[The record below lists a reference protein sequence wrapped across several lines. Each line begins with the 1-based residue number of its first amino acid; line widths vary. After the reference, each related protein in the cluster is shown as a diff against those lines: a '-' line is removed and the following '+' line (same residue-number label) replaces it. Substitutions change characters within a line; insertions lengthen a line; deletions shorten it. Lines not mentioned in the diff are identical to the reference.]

1 MEIDEKIKKKIIE
14 NKIILEK
21 DWKNIGEIHVKLAEL
36 ILKFLEENPEEE
48 NVDNQFMEEFCEEFS
63 LLQDQMDLDE
73 LEKVKSEEEKQR
85 DMESVQ
91 IRIPLGFARYIRE
104 EIFPKLRENL
114 NN

>member
-1 MEIDEKIKKKIIE
+1 MEINEQIKKKIIE

-21 DWKNIGEIHVKLAEL
+21 DWKNITEIHVKLAEI
-36 ILKFLEENPEEE
+36 ILKFLEENPEE
-48 NVDNQFMEEFCEEFS
+48 NQDTQFMEEFVEEFS
-63 LLQDQMDLDE
+63 FLQDQIDLAE

-85 DMESVQ
+85 DMQSVQ
-91 IRIPLGFARYIRE
+91 VRIPVNFARYIRE